1 VSIQVRRLAI
11 AAVFT
16 FVSSPIWS
24 TAVLATPVT
33 LNAVATPGGAVL
45 SEPVTWQVQRVDKK
59 GALVQTPVAAGTAPI
74 LKADLKPGQYLVTAQ
89 RGTISIQQGLMV
101 GSSDEVRNIVVSAAN
116 PVVQAKSGTTGAA
129 APAVAASGAPASVT
143 VAPKA
148 AAAAPAAAPTTG
160 LAANSKLVIGMIPN
174 TGRGAITE
182 PIDWQLYT
190 YSKGQTE
197 NGYLVAHK
205 NSPSATFMLPAGSYV
220 IRAGYKGTQADLV
233 IPLAAN
239 QSYTYTINLY
249 AGEAKLTAVKPTGPA
264 REAVVWQIVRAKPGP
279 DGKYELVTASNDASP
294 QLLVREGKY
303 LVVARLGDMWGV
315 QPLSVSAG
323 RVTAA
328 RVKLQRGEGAPIV
341 VASAN

>member
-1 VSIQVRRLAI
+1 MSIQVRRLAI
-11 AAVFT
+11 AAALT

-45 SEPVTWQVQRVDKK
+45 SEPVTWQVQSIDKK
-59 GALVQTPVAAGTAPI
+59 GALVPTPVAAGTAPI
-74 LKADLKPGQYLVTAQ
+74 LKTDLKPGQYLITAK

-101 GSSDEVRNIVVSAAN
+101 GRSDEVRNIVVSAAN
-116 PVVQAKSGTTGAA
+116 PVMQAKSGTANAA
-129 APAVAASGAPASVT
+129 APVVAATGAPATVS

-148 AAAAPAAAPTTG
+148 AAAAPTTG

-174 TGRGAITE
+174 TGRGPITE

-220 IRAGYKGTQADLV
+220 IRAGYRGTQADLV
-233 IPLAAN
+233 IPVAAN

-264 REAVVWQIVRAKPGP
+264 REAVVWQIVREKPGP

>member
-1 VSIQVRRLAI
+1 MSIQVRRLAI
-11 AAVFT
+11 AAAFT

-45 SEPVTWQVQRVDKK
+45 SEPVTWQVQSIDKK
-59 GALVQTPVAAGTAPI
+59 GALVPTPVAAGTAPI
-74 LKADLKPGQYLVTAQ
+74 LKADLKPGQYLITAK
-89 RGTISIQQGLMV
+89 RGTISIQQGLVV
-101 GSSDEVRNIVVSAAN
+101 GRSDELRNIVVSAAN
-116 PVVQAKSGTTGAA
+116 PVMQAKSGTTAAA
-129 APAVAASGAPASVT
+129 APAVATTGAPATVT

-148 AAAAPAAAPTTG
+148 ASAAPVPTTG

-233 IPLAAN
+233 IPVAAN

-249 AGEAKLTAVKPTGPA
+249 AGEAKLSAVKPTGPA
-264 REAVVWQIVRAKPGP
+264 REAVVWQIVREKPGP